1 MGLVVYYPD
10 IRKNLSEVQQQPG
23 ICSCVPESLLSAQ
36 NKFTHMAACSGNRW
50 GCQASCYR
58 VADENL
64 ARSKSARSLSVDYTI
79 LHK

>member
-1 MGLVVYYPD
+1 VGLVVHHPD

-36 NKFTHMAACSGNRW
+36 NKCTHMAACSGNRW

-58 VADENL
+58 VADENP
-64 ARSKSARSLSVDYTI
+64 ARSKRARSLSVDYTV
-79 LHK
+79 LRE